1 MERECG
7 GKEKERRTVKG
18 GEIYCSEVGLVLTL
32 SITAASTATLEI
44 NKILTL
50 SPSAKTF
57 KAIGII
63 PQNFGAMMDFIK

>member
-1 MERECG
+1 MERD
-7 GKEKERRTVKG
+7 
-18 GEIYCSEVGLVLTL
+18 LVQKLVQSLIL
-32 SITAASTATLEI
+32 SITAASIATLEI
-44 NKILTL
+44 NKILTP